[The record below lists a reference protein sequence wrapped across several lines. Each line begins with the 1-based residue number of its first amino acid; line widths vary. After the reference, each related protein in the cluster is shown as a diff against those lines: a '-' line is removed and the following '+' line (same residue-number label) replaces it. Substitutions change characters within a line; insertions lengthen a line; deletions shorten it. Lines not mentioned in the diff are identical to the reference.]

1 MMGGINNLAL
11 FKNNPRPA
19 LDKLNEMGGIMSSS
33 AELMEAMSKKNKIDE
48 SGRVASMPDRNAFD
62 ALGNFI
68 GSQTPPNRIDESNRV
83 ASMPDR
89 NAFDSS
95 GGITG
100 LPTSLLG
107 DYAFDYSRPR
117 PTTLQPQDIS
127 QEPLGVISDSF
138 SYQVKPMPKPVKGF
152 VEGGLALGPGLAFG
166 EYIGGLFN
174 TQKAPPT
181 QEQPKQ
187 ESNAVGG
194 ASPDIDITD
203 PAIIFLNAL
212 LQNDPNGIFSTQ
224 INKVYG
230 SKKKAQATLQEK
242 MGAIIRANTPEERAT
257 AITTSVGAPN
267 TEEGL
272 RDVAS
277 SVGIDVAGKDINTLV
292 NEMTQV
298 ALNTSIADPGS
309 MAARYGQALL
319 FGYQN
324 ALAVQT
330 ARAGA
335 GSGGGVKSS
344 NYRNAKNAY
353 QDAYTKALKVDEND
367 LPEGM
372 SKEQYAIQFAE
383 TLVNRTYTPDEIR
396 AAGITMGSSPSTSS
410 AAPITLSAD
419 NEEATKQFND
429 LPSGAKYIDNGV
441 EYTKP

>member
-1 MMGGINNLAL
+1 MASIPNRDSFDAFGNFIGSQT
-11 FKNNPRPA
+11 PPDR
-19 LDKLNEMGGIMSSS
+19 
-33 AELMEAMSKKNKIDE
+33 IDE

-62 ALGNFI
+62 AFGNFI
-68 GSQTPPNRIDESNRV
+68 GSQKTTVNMPSQITGSTTSLPIKVPP
-83 ASMPDR
+83 
-89 NAFDSS
+89 

-107 DYAFDYSRPR
+107 DYAFDYFRPK
-117 PTTLQPQDIS
+117 PITLPDGVELQPQDIS
-127 QEPLGVISDSF
+127 QGPLGVISDRF
-138 SYQVKPMPKPVKGF
+138 SYQVKPMPISMPKPVKGF
-152 VEGGLALGPGLAFG
+152 ALGGLTAGTLAG
-166 EYIGGLFN
+166 VKPIEEE
-174 TQKAPPT
+174 QPT

-187 ESNAVGG
+187 ESNAV
-194 ASPDIDITD
+194 DINQ
-203 PAIIFLNAL
+203 PAAIFLNSIL
-212 LQNDPNGIFSTQ
+212 ENDPNGIFSKQ
-224 INKVYG
+224 INEVYG
-230 SKKKAQATLQEK
+230 SKKKAQAALQEK
-242 MGAIIRANTPEERAT
+242 IGAIASTNTPEERAT

-277 SVGIDVAGKDINTLV
+277 SVGIDVAGKNINTLV

-353 QDAYTKALKVDEND
+353 QDAFTQAMSVSEREV
-367 LPEGM
+367 PEGM

-383 TLVNRTYTPDEIR
+383 SVVNRTYTPDEIR
-396 AAGITMGSSPSTSS
+396 AAGITMESTPTTEPQTSEDGRRI
-410 AAPITLSAD
+410 AYD
-419 NEEATKQFND
+419 
-429 LPSGAKYIDNGV
+429 PSGKPFYSTDGV
-441 EYTKP
+441 NYVDADGNPFVPPNQE